1 MIIKQSRLDRMI
13 AEQRTMFPLDRL
25 LVDAPCALSPLL
37 CPDCP
42 DCDRN
47 AHQLGNTIES
57 GALCKWKATFFPVS
71 ARGIREMNTY
81 NPCTFF
87 CEDCD
92 MPVVIHRYGRPF
104 IDGLGRIVRRC
115 LNDGTN
121 RAHTSDSYGRC
132 TDKHILLKRRQI
144 RWNMTPEGSGIGSD
158 ILDQMVDAAGQMER
172 ERQRQLE
179 RETTN
184 TRPSDF
190 DPEIRQ
196 RTLADGRIER
206 ITSRPDRLFGTIEY
220 VDPLV
225 ELTRRTT
232 PAHARADCGGCA
244 GYYDDTG
251 RQIKHRTLSAQ
262 ELL

>member
-13 AEQRTMFPLDRL
+13 AEQRAMFPLDRL
-25 LVDAPCALSPLL
+25 MVDEPCALSPLRCPN
-37 CPDCP
+37 CPDCNF
-42 DCDRN
+42 DASHMATAVDT
-47 AHQLGNTIES
+47 LGR
-57 GALCKWKATFFPVS
+57 CKWKARYYPV
-71 ARGIREMNTY
+71 ARIGTREMNTY

-104 IDGLGRIVRRC
+104 IDGLGRVVRRC

-158 ILDQMVDAAGQMER
+158 ILDQMVDVAGQMER

-184 TRPSDF
+184 ARPSDF
-190 DPEIRQ
+190 DPNIRE
-196 RTLADGRIER
+196 RVMADGRIQR
-206 ITSRPDRLFGTIEY
+206 ITSGPDRLFGTIEY
-220 VDPLV
+220 VDPYVDLI
-225 ELTRRTT
+225 RRSTA
-232 PAHARADCGGCA
+232 PHARADCGGCA
-244 GYYDDTG
+244 GYYDETG
-251 RQIKHRTLSAQ
+251 RLIKHRTLSAR